1 MQPPRRRRKIQLPL
15 LLLLL
20 FAVLP
25 AAVANRDFPCKPP
38 HFNSFPFCNTSL
50 PIADRVRSLI
60 SLLTLQEKIKQLS
73 NTAAAVPRLGLPL
86 YEWWS
91 ESLHGVAGN
100 GPGVRFNG
108 SISTATVFPQVIL
121 SAASFNRT
129 LWRAL
134 ARAIAIEARAMYNA
148 DQAGLTFWAPNIN
161 IFRDP
166 RWGRGQETPGEDP
179 MAASVYAVDYVSA
192 FQSQSGWNP
201 NESLFIRGS
210 SRRILG
216 EGGDRGLLMMSA
228 CCKHYTAYDLEKWG
242 NFTRYTFD
250 AQVSDQDM
258 EDTFQPPF
266 RSCIKE
272 GGASCLMCSYNQV
285 NGVPSCARGDLLTEI
300 REQWGFEGYVT
311 SDCDAVAIIFEDQKY
326 ASSPEDAVADVL
338 KAGMDINCGKYLLNH
353 TESAVK
359 LGKVKEED
367 IDRALFNLFSVLFR
381 LKLFDGNP
389 AKQQY
394 GELGAGNVCT
404 KEHRQLALEAA
415 RQGVVLLK
423 NEGGRL
429 PLRRSNVAS
438 MALIGPAGNR
448 TEVLGGGYSGVS
460 CDPKTLLDG
469 LRDYVPSTAFAA
481 GCANTSCVT
490 ANGLKE
496 AVRVAGAAEVVVVV
510 AGLNLT
516 EETED
521 HDRVSLLLP
530 GKQKE
535 LVHAIAS
542 ASKKPLIL
550 VLMGGGPLD
559 VSFAKE
565 DSRISAIIWIG
576 YPGEVGGQVLAEA
589 LFGDFN
595 PGGRL
600 PVTWYPESFTTV
612 PMNDMN
618 MRANPSRGYPGRT
631 YRFYSGKIVYEYG
644 YGLSYSSYAYK
655 FLSAPSKISLAN
667 SSFSEAL
674 IDREPASEG
683 HGEVDFLRIDETTPC
698 EDLQFTVKISVANN
712 GEMEGSHAILLFSRS
727 AKSIRGSP
735 KRQLVG
741 FDRAFTAAN
750 GVSVIEMLVDP
761 CKHMS
766 SANEKGKLILVLGTH
781 MLVLGDTEHELLICS

>member
-1 MQPPRRRRKIQLPL
+1 MEPPLCQTGRPL
-15 LLLLL
+15 TLSLHHHLLLLL
-20 FAVLP
+20 FSVLP
-25 AAVANRDFPCKPP
+25 TAGARSNYPCKPP
-38 HFNSFPFCNTSL
+38 HFNSFSFCNTSL
-50 PIADRVRSLI
+50 PIPDRSRSLI
-60 SLLTLQEKIKQLS
+60 SLLTLQEKIQQLS
-73 NTAAAVPRLGLPL
+73 NTAAAVPRLGIPP

-91 ESLHGVAGN
+91 ESLHGLAGN

-134 ARAIAIEARAMYNA
+134 ARAIAVEARSMYNA
-148 DQAGLTFWAPNIN
+148 EQAGLTFWAPNIN

-179 MAASVYAVDYVSA
+179 MVASFYAADYVSS

-201 NESLFIRGS
+201 NNSFLTGG
-210 SRRILG
+210 RRMVLG
-216 EGGDRGLLMMSA
+216 ELSGDRGLMMLSA
-228 CCKHYTAYDLEKWG
+228 CCKHHTAYDLEKWK

-266 RSCIKE
+266 RSCIRE

-300 REQWGFEGYVT
+300 RQQWGFEGYVT

-326 ASSPEDAVADVL
+326 APSPEDAVADVL

-359 LGKVKEED
+359 LGKVKEEE
-367 IDRALFNLFSVLFR
+367 IDRALLNLFSVLFR
-381 LKLFDGNP
+381 LKLFDGDP
-389 AKQQY
+389 AKQKY
-394 GELGAGNVCT
+394 GELGAGDVCT
-404 KEHRQLALEAA
+404 KEHRQLAVEAVK
-415 RQGVVLLK
+415 QGVVLLK
-423 NEGGRL
+423 NELGFL

-448 TEVLGGGYSGVS
+448 SEVLGGGYSGVP

-469 LRDYVPSTAFAA
+469 LREFVPDTAFAA
-481 GCANTSCVT
+481 GCANTSCVI
-490 ANGLKE
+490 ADGLKE
-496 AVRVAGAAEVVVVV
+496 AVQVAQAAEVVVVIV
-510 AGLNLT
+510 GLNLT

-530 GKQKE
+530 GKQEE
-535 LVHAIAS
+535 LVRAVTS
-542 ASKKPLIL
+542 ASKKPVIL

-559 VSFAKE
+559 VSFAKD
-565 DSRISAIIWIG
+565 DSMIGAIIWIG

-600 PVTWYPESFTTV
+600 PVTWYPESFTVV

-618 MRANPSRGYPGRT
+618 MRADPSRDYPGRT
-631 YRFYSGKIVYEYG
+631 YRFYTGTAVYEFG
-644 YGLSYSSYAYK
+644 YGLSYSNYTYK
-655 FLSAPSKISLAN
+655 FLSAPTRIRLKN
-667 SSFSEAL
+667 SSTKAL
-674 IDREPASEG
+674 MNEEIDYL
-683 HGEVDFLRIDETTPC
+683 HIDERTPC
-698 EDLQFTVKISVANN
+698 EDLKFSVKISVANN
-712 GEMEGSHAILLFSRS
+712 GDMDGSHAVLLFDRS
-727 AKSIRGSP
+727 VARIRGSP
-735 KRQLVG
+735 RRQLVG
-741 FDRAFTAAN
+741 FKRVFIAGN
-750 GVSVIEMLVDP
+750 GVATVEILVDL
-761 CKHMS
+761 CGQMS
-766 SANEKGKLILVLGTH
+766 SANEKGERVLVLGGH
-781 MLVLGDTEHELLICS
+781 ILMVHNAEHELDICR